1 MCTSKELA
9 MTTEAFENNSGCE
22 SSSHEQHLC
31 YIISQGFHLTD
42 ETEYQS
48 LIKYPKFKC
57 QKCNRLAASEINLC
71 KPAKLSLE
79 QEADNEKLTRRFMR
93 FKSVYE
99 LLDAA
104 MMREV
109 KAQELYTK
117 MALMVENP
125 WMSKAL
131 EGFAHEER
139 QHRRKLEAIR
149 AGKIT
154 LEENEIIDLGIDDK
168 IEDIKPHSNMNY
180 LELLAYAI
188 KKEDSS
194 HRFYKSL
201 ASKFSEPELKD
212 IFLKLAQEEAN
223 HKRQLEIEYDSIKP

>member
-9 MTTEAFENNSGCE
+9 MAKETFENNSGCE

-31 YIISQGFHLTD
+31 YMISQGFHLAD
-42 ETEYQS
+42 KVEYQA
-48 LIKYPKFKC
+48 LIKEPQFKC
-57 QKCNRLAASEINLC
+57 QKCGRLAASQINLC
-71 KPAKLSLE
+71 KPEKISPV
-79 QEADNEKLTRRFMR
+79 QEADSEGLCERFMR
-93 FKSVYE
+93 FRSVNE

-104 MMREV
+104 IMREIQ
-109 KAQELYTK
+109 AQELYTK
-117 MALMVENP
+117 MAFMVENP
-125 WMSKAL
+125 WMSKVL

-139 QHRRKLEAIR
+139 RHRRKLEAVR

-154 LEENEIIDLGIDDK
+154 LEQNEIADVSLDDE
-168 IEDIKPHSNMNY
+168 IEDVKPHEKMDY

-188 KKEDSS
+188 NKEDKSY
-194 HRFYKSL
+194 RFYTSL

-223 HKRQLEIEYDSIKP
+223 HKQQLEIEYDSMKP